1 MSTFGSLADR
11 EEEKRKKR
19 LEILDNNGW
28 MKAAQPESY
37 FTGYEEASRIALSI
51 PWNVSNMECEK

>member
-19 LEILDNNGW
+19 LEILNNNGW
-28 MKAAQPESY
+28 MKALQPASY
-37 FTGYEEASRIALSI
+37 FPGAEAENRIALSI
-51 PWNVSNMECEK
+51 PWNVSNTDCEK